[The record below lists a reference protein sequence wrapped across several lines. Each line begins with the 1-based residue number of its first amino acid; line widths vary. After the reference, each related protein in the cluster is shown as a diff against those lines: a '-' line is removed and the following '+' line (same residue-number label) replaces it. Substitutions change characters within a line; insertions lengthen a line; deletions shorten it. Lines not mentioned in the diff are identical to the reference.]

1 MEQAGLKVDY
11 LILEQKDYLK
21 ELKTKLTE
29 EVNEFLLVDNAD
41 KKALT
46 EELADILEVI
56 NYLKKDLDI
65 SDDELEKAQ
74 KKKFDKLGGFDKK
87 IKTNF
92 VEIAEDN
99 EEELSYYLN
108 NLHKYPE
115 IKD

>member
-1 MEQAGLKVDY
+1 MRKFKTELLIRDNRLPLMEQAGLKVDY

-56 NYLKKDLDI
+56 NYLKKD
-65 SDDELEKAQ
+65 
-74 KKKFDKLGGFDKK
+74 
-87 IKTNF
+87 
-92 VEIAEDN
+92 
-99 EEELSYYLN
+99 
-108 NLHKYPE
+108 
-115 IKD
+115 